1 METSSY
7 LQLLVSLNSGS
18 VDLTNYNWG
27 QTLEEIELRIPLG
40 GAYKA
45 KDMII
50 EIEKKHLKVGIR
62 GNPFIIDGDLLKEI
76 KREESTWVLEDKKCV
91 LINLE
96 KINKMEWWNKLV
108 TTDPE
113 INTKKVQPEN
123 TC

>member
-1 METSSY
+1 
-7 LQLLVSLNSGS
+7 
-18 VDLTNYNWG
+18 
-27 QTLEEIELRIPLG
+27 
-40 GAYKA
+40 
-45 KDMII
+45 MII

-123 TC
+123 SKLSDLDGETRGMVEKMMYDQRQKVRWFIFFSKNVKVIK